1 LGNDRPL
8 RWSR

>member
-1 LGNDRPL
+1 ML